1 MDCCKKILPLIRK
14 IRNEG
19 MYGKKLLTLLLQ
31 TLLHTAFI
39 KVASI
44 IYR

>member
-14 IRNEG
+14 IRSEG
-19 MYGKKLLTLLLQ
+19 MYGKKLLLLLLE
-31 TLLHTAFI
+31 TLLHTTFI

-44 IYR
+44 IY